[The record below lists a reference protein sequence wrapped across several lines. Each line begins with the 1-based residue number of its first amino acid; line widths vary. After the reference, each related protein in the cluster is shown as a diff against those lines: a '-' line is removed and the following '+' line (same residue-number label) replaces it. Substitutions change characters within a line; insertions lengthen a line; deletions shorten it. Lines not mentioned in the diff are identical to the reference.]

1 MSKLYKINMRLNE
14 AQKEFSYPNMVVETI
29 GQFIV
34 SSDSWNLPI
43 KEILKEESVSF
54 INVSKNDLKNK
65 SLYRTSKIKLP
76 RNKLDLLKT
85 ELGLSVTRSMDKSDY
100 IVTSESFITDA
111 VTNSWSKF
119 LTLDDVEKLFA
130 SNAFKCMIP
139 DHVIVPFIQL
149 LPDDG
154 VFELNFDHSW
164 GHKMQNEVNR
174 MHDLVKQ
181 AGSSNKYTWYVKES
195 MYADYKAITSCNNLV
210 KDTRIVELCNSN
222 LHVLSEEEF
231 KSFNTIF
238 KESSSDDDKSMALE
252 MMANCNLD
260 KCLDKVTFLYYMY
273 YETLRCCKNWNHIN
287 VKTLRKALI
296 DPRYSDDVS
305 IHYEKLSKFLIE
317 KNMFSEFIVKE
328 ILALIV
334 NQGIRRFG
342 FNKGMFELDPQ
353 DIKISEKYKSAIV
366 KNESGENIID
376 TILAGDI
383 LGGSDDLPF

>member
-1 MSKLYKINMRLNE
+1 MSKLYKINMRLQDRE
-14 AQKEFSYPNMVVETI
+14 KEFSYPNIWIETI
-29 GQFIV
+29 GHFIV
-34 SSDSWNLPI
+34 SSDTWNLPI
-43 KEILKEESVSF
+43 KEILKEESISF
-54 INVSKNDLKNK
+54 IDVSKNDLKNK

-85 ELGLSVTRSMDKSDY
+85 ELGLSVTRSMDKCDY
-100 IVTSESFITDA
+100 IVTSESFITDT
-111 VTNSWSKF
+111 VTNSWSRL

-139 DHVIVPFIQL
+139 DHVIIPFIQL

-154 VFELNFDHSW
+154 VFQLEFDHSW
-164 GHKMQNEVNR
+164 GHNMQSRINR
-174 MHDLVKQ
+174 MQDLVKQ
-181 AGSSNKYTWYVKES
+181 ACSNNKYTWYVKKN

-260 KCLDKVTFLYYMY
+260 KCLDKVAFLYYMH

-296 DPRYSDDVS
+296 DPRYSVDVS
-305 IHYEKLSKFLIE
+305 IYYEKLSKFLIE

-334 NQGIRRFG
+334 TQGTRHFG

-383 LGGSDDLPF
+383 LSGSDDLPF

>member
-14 AQKEFSYPNMVVETI
+14 AQKEFSYTNMTVETL

-85 ELGLSVTRSMDKSDY
+85 ELGLSVTRSMDKCDY

-181 AGSSNKYTWYVKES
+181 VGSNNKYTWYVKES

-210 KDTRIVELCNSN
+210 KDSRIVELCNSN

-260 KCLDKVTFLYYMY
+260 KCLDKVTFLYYMH

-383 LGGSDDLPF
+383 LSGTDELPF

>member
-1 MSKLYKINMRLNE
+1 
-14 AQKEFSYPNMVVETI
+14 
-29 GQFIV
+29 
-34 SSDSWNLPI
+34 
-43 KEILKEESVSF
+43 
-54 INVSKNDLKNK
+54 
-65 SLYRTSKIKLP
+65 
-76 RNKLDLLKT
+76 
-85 ELGLSVTRSMDKSDY
+85 
-100 IVTSESFITDA
+100 
-111 VTNSWSKF
+111 
-119 LTLDDVEKLFA
+119 
-130 SNAFKCMIP
+130 
-139 DHVIVPFIQL
+139 
-149 LPDDG
+149 
-154 VFELNFDHSW
+154 
-164 GHKMQNEVNR
+164 MQ
-174 MHDLVKQ
+174 DLVKQ
-181 AGSSNKYTWYVKES
+181 ACSNNKYTWYVKKN

-238 KESSSDDDKSMALE
+238 KESSSNDDKSMALE

-260 KCLDKVTFLYYMY
+260 KCLDKVAFLYYMH

-296 DPRYSDDVS
+296 DPGYSDDVS
-305 IHYEKLSKFLIE
+305 IYYEKLSKFLIE

-383 LGGSDDLPF
+383 LSGSDELPF